1 MCRMRRY
8 LGAISPKKLAY
19 GVSAYSAPLS
29 PLQMITMFSAASPH
43 LYDIIRIPNCI
54 QIMLNYNHHRAQ
66 IIKIL
71 EHYEQ
76 HLNIQQMQS

>member
-1 MCRMRRY
+1 
-8 LGAISPKKLAY
+8 
-19 GVSAYSAPLS
+19 
-29 PLQMITMFSAASPH
+29 MITMFSAASPH